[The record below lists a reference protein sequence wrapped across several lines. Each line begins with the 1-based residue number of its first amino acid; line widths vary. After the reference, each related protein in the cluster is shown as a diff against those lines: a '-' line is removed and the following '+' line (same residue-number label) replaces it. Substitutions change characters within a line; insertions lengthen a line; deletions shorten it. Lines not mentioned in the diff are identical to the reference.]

1 MPDNNLYEQFPSNS
15 IAHHQQGLFPLLAN
29 AAKLAAVSAVFWLV
43 TTGAEAQRIHPDC
56 AKRNFSDKV
65 GCTCALE
72 NGGAI
77 VPRQGGGW
85 RWVSKTSG
93 RQGVNEPFVQCMRRN
108 GRG

>member
-1 MPDNNLYEQFPSNS
+1 MLTTV
-15 IAHHQQGLFPLLAN
+15 ARLALVTAAVALFAAN
-29 AAKLAAVSAVFWLV
+29 AD
-43 TTGAEAQRIHPDC
+43 AQRIHPKC
-56 AKRNFSDKV
+56 AKHNFRDKV

-77 VPRQGGGW
+77 VPRTGGGW

-93 RQGVNEPFVQCMRRN
+93 RQSVNDGFVQCMQRS

>member
-1 MPDNNLYEQFPSNS
+1 MLT
-15 IAHHQQGLFPLLAN
+15 N
-29 AAKLAAVSAVFWLV
+29 AGKLAAMAAILWLV
-43 TTGAEAQRIHPDC
+43 ATSADAQRIHPEC
-56 AKRNFSDKV
+56 ARKNFSDKI

-85 RWVSKTSG
+85 RWVSKRSG
-93 RQGVNEPFVQCMRRN
+93 RQGVNEPFVQCMIRN

>member
-1 MPDNNLYEQFPSNS
+1 M
-15 IAHHQQGLFPLLAN
+15 LAT
-29 AAKLAAVSAVFWLV
+29 AAKLFALFGVLAIAVTS
-43 TTGAEAQRIHPDC
+43 AEAQRIHPDC

-93 RQGVNEPFVQCMRRN
+93 RQTVNDGFVQCMKRH